1 MPQGPNKLC
10 WGQKRRNGNK
20 TGGEDWRN
28 REGTIYTGE
37 AMERDGQQL
46 AESST
51 EYVLSKTFDGVRLPL
66 ICIMQVKRRLWR
78 VGRST
83 LKGSIVIGQWRRASW
98 NF

>member
-1 MPQGPNKLC
+1 MD
-10 WGQKRRNGNK
+10 RND
-20 TGGEDWRN
+20 GEDWRN

-46 AESST
+46 PKPST

-66 ICIMQVKRRLWR
+66 SCIMQVERRLWR

-83 LKGSIVIGQWRRASW
+83 LKGSIVIGQWRRAS
-98 NF
+98 